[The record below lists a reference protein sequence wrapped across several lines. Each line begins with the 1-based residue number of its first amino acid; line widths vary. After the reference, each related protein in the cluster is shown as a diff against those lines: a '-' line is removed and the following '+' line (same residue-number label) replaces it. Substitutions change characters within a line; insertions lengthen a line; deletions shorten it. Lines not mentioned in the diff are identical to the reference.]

1 MKRLFLTSS
10 LRRVIKD
17 LVRHIKDY
25 KGMGLVFIT
34 TASEVEGGNKKWLK
48 DDRDALVDVGFKV
61 VDYTITGKNE
71 KQIKN
76 DLNEFDVICFSGG
89 STLYLLEKIQESNC
103 IEVIRDFVLD
113 GKIYFG
119 ISAGSEIAATNVYS
133 VYTPDD
139 VKKASNLKGYKGLGL
154 VDFIIFPHWG
164 KKDFE
169 SVYFNFR
176 LKHAYTTNDK
186 IILLTNYQY
195 VRVEGDMYKIEEVE
209 K

>member
-119 ISAGSEIAATNVYS
+119 ISAG
-133 VYTPDD
+133 
-139 VKKASNLKGYKGLGL
+139 
-154 VDFIIFPHWG
+154 
-164 KKDFE
+164 
-169 SVYFNFR
+169 
-176 LKHAYTTNDK
+176 
-186 IILLTNYQY
+186 
-195 VRVEGDMYKIEEVE
+195 
-209 K
+209 

>member
-17 LVRHIKDY
+17 SVKHIKDHRD
-25 KGMGLVFIT
+25 MSLVFIT
-34 TASEVEGGNKKWLK
+34 TASEVEGGNKQWMK
-48 DDRDALVDVGFKV
+48 DDRDALVEVGFKV

-71 KQIKN
+71 QQIKN
-76 DLNEFDVICFSGG
+76 DLNKFNVICFSGG
-89 STLYLLEKIQESNC
+89 NTLYLLEKIQESNC

-119 ISAGSEIAATNVYS
+119 ISAG
-133 VYTPDD
+133 
-139 VKKASNLKGYKGLGL
+139 GLGL